1 MSLVIGEK
9 RIFSNNFTS
18 TPKSFLADNFHCEEN
33 DKLQLSNGA
42 NSLKNL
48 PVDLSSSNIYEDKG
62 GFQFD
67 LSFDETFSKN
77 VNAKGYYSSKERN
90 LSLRLKFFLEKI
102 LYENGQEK
110 KQKFEIEFSINY
122 SGLEINS
129 AERKIEK
136 EDIYKFLNRIM
147 KDLVKVL
154 NDDEKN
160 IAGIIFDKEDLH
172 DLLQIGDKEV
182 GKFLNEIILL
192 IQTLAKIKKLN
203 NPGAENLL
211 FSPKRNRSE
220 IIETNQTKQ
229 SSIQIEM
236 SVNKIDT

>member
-1 MSLVIGEK
+1 
-9 RIFSNNFTS
+9 
-18 TPKSFLADNFHCEEN
+18 
-33 DKLQLSNGA
+33 
-42 NSLKNL
+42 
-48 PVDLSSSNIYEDKG
+48 
-62 GFQFD
+62 
-67 LSFDETFSKN
+67 